1 MISLQTLKRDL
12 QQYKEIINLLKLLF
26 DRSVI
31 KKTTTAHLP
40 EWSFLIVFDLLFIY
54 FRLLSGL

>member
-31 KKTTTAHLP
+31 KKDHNG
-40 EWSFLIVFDLLFIY
+40 SFAGVVFFDLTF
-54 FRLLSGL
+54 